1 MEYYT
6 TSPIIHRYPGNP
18 ILSAADIP
26 YPAQLIFNAGVC
38 KYRGLYVMVFRNDF
52 NFSDDLHHSETNMG
66 LATSTDG
73 IHWQAAP
80 KPIFSM
86 ADADVTR
93 AYDPRLV
100 VMDDGTLYLCFAVD
114 TRHGVRAGIART
126 EDLEHFKI
134 ISLSLPENRNIV
146 LFPRKINGNYV
157 RLDRPFPVYSRG
169 GQERFDIWISESP
182 DLVYWGKSKLLL
194 AVEDV
199 PFANTKLGPAAPPI
213 RTDAGWLALFHA
225 VDTDPARGKNGW
237 EARWQKRYTVGAM
250 LLELE
255 KPWKILAYTREP
267 LMVPEADYESNGG
280 FRNNVLFPCG
290 TVLEDNGEVKIYYGA
305 ADTVTC
311 LATAKL
317 DELLGVILKDRT

>member
-1 MEYYT
+1 MEPI
-6 TSPIIHRYPGNP
+6 TSSTIIHRHPGNP
-18 ILSAADIP
+18 ILTAADIP

-38 KYRGLYVMVFRNDF
+38 KTRGQYWMVFRNDF
-52 NFSDDLHHSETNMG
+52 NFSEDLRHSETNLG
-66 LATSTDG
+66 LATSSDG

-80 KPIFSM
+80 QPIFSM
-86 ADADVTR
+86 ADADITR

-100 VMDDGTLYLCFAVD
+100 VMEDGTIYLCFAVD
-114 TRHGVRAGIART
+114 THHGVRAGIART
-126 EDLEHFKI
+126 EDFEHFEI

-146 LFPRKINGNYV
+146 LFPQKIGSRYV

-182 DLVYWGKSKLLL
+182 DLVYWGQSKLLL
-194 AVEDV
+194 AVEEV

-213 RTDAGWLALFHA
+213 RTEAGWLALFHA

-250 LLELE
+250 LLDLDQ
-255 KPWKILAYTREP
+255 PWKVIAHTRQP
-267 LMVPEADYESNGG
+267 LMVPEADYEIGG
-280 FRNNVLFPCG
+280 GYRNNVIFPCG
-290 TVLEDNGEVKIYYGA
+290 TVLEDNGELKIYYGA

-311 LATAKL
+311 LATTNL
-317 DELLGVILKDRT
+317 DDLLGVILANKV